1 MRKGIYRRLARMGIQ
16 KNKKLYTPSILTCI
30 GMTMMFYI
38 ILFLSISPAVRGIAG
53 GDTMQLILRLGCYV
67 MGFFALIFLFYTN
80 SFLMRRRKKEFG
92 LYNILGMGKKNLA
105 VVMFWETVYVAILS
119 LGAGL
124 LAGMLLSKL
133 AELCMFRILGETAS
147 FTLSVEWGAVRGTLL
162 LFAVIFL
169 LLLANSLRQIQLQN
183 PIALLHSEN
192 VGEKPPKANW
202 LFAVLGAVLLA
213 AAYYIAV
220 TIDDTVT
227 ALFVFFGAVIL
238 VILATYLLF
247 IAGSVTICR
256 FLQKRKNYYYKTSHF
271 VSVSSMVYRMK
282 RNGAGL
288 ASICILCT
296 MVLVMVSSTV
306 CLYVGAEDSLRT
318 RYPRHVNLDV
328 TLEEPA
334 QFYSDEVQELRSETA
349 ALVSQEGAELYNVL
363 DYRVAGFAGFVTDG
377 RAWTMDE
384 SAYNSTEPGA
394 YADAWQIFLVSVE
407 DYNRLMGKDET
418 LNEGEVLL
426 YTTRGENYPED
437 TIAIGSGEPYTIK
450 EEVDDFADNGIDS
463 MQIIPSLY
471 IFVPNF
477 EELAGQ
483 LTELLGVGEKTAAGT
498 DVVSLHWF
506 YGFDLSCDQQTQVDI
521 TMAIEDEVL
530 PAYESRTGC
539 SVLCE
544 GALMKR
550 TDYYALYGGLFFL
563 GVLLGIVFL
572 LAAVLIIYYKQ
583 ISEGYEDQ
591 SRFDIMQKV
600 GMTRREIWKSVNSQ
614 VLTVFFLPVLTA
626 GLHLAFAFPL
636 ISKMLALFNA
646 VNTRL
651 LILTTAICYLVFVL
665 FYVVIYRVT
674 SRAYYSIVSGSREE
688 RG

>member
-1 MRKGIYRRLARMGIQ
+1 MKKGIYRRLARMGIQ
-16 KNKKLYTPSILTCI
+16 KNKKLYTPYILTCI
-30 GMTMMFYI
+30 GMVMMFYI
-38 ILFLSISPAVRGIAG
+38 ILFLSISPSVRGMAG
-53 GDTMQLILRLGCYV
+53 GDTMQLILRLGSIV
-67 MGFFALIFLFYTN
+67 MGFFAAIFLFYTN
-80 SFLMRRRKKEFG
+80 SVLMRRRKKEFG

-105 VVMFWETVYVAILS
+105 AVMFWETVYVAALS
-119 LGAGL
+119 LSMGL
-124 LAGMLLSKL
+124 LVGILFSKL
-133 AELCMFRILGETAS
+133 AELCLINILKESAT
-147 FTLSVEWGAVRGTLL
+147 FTLSVEWGALRGTLV

-169 LLLANSLRQIQLQN
+169 LLLANSLRQIQLSN
-183 PIALLHSEN
+183 PMALLRSEN

-213 AAYYIAV
+213 AAYWMAV
-220 TIDDTVT
+220 TIEDTVT

-238 VILATYLLF
+238 VIIATYLLF
-247 IAGSVTICR
+247 IAGSVTVCR
-256 FLQKRKNYYYKTSHF
+256 FLQRRKNYYYKTNHF
-271 VSVSSMVYRMK
+271 VSISSMAYRMK

-306 CLYVGAEDSLRT
+306 CLYVGAEDSLRI
-318 RYPRHVNLDV
+318 RYPRHINLDV

-334 QFYSDEVQELRSETA
+334 QFYSDEVQNLRAETA
-349 ALVSQEGAELYNVL
+349 QRVSDAGAELYNVL
-363 DYRVAGFAGFVTDG
+363 DYRVAGFVGYVSDG
-377 RAWTMDE
+377 RVWTLEE
-384 SAYNSTEPGA
+384 SVYNSTEPGA
-394 YADAWQIFLVSVE
+394 FSDAWQVFLVSIE
-407 DYNRLMGKDET
+407 DYNRLMGANET
-418 LNEGEVLL
+418 LQKGEVLI
-426 YTTRGENYPED
+426 YTTRDEVYEGD
-437 TIAIGSGEPYTIK
+437 TIAVGESESYVIK
-450 EEVDDFADNGIDS
+450 EKVKDFADNGIDS
-463 MQIIPSLY
+463 MQVIPSLY

-483 LTELLGVGEKTAAGT
+483 LTKLLGVAQKTDAGA

-521 TMAIEDEVL
+521 TMDIEDML
-530 PAYESRTGC
+530 PDYESRTGC

-583 ISEGYEDQ
+583 VSEGYEDQ
-591 SRFDIMQKV
+591 SRFAIMQKV

-614 VLTVFFLPVLTA
+614 VLTVFFLPVITA

-636 ISKMLALFNA
+636 ISKMLALFNV
-646 VNTRL
+646 VNVRL
-651 LILTTAICYLVFVL
+651 LIFVTICCYLVFVL
-665 FYVVIYRVT
+665 FYVIIYHIT
-674 SRAYYSIVSGSREE
+674 SRAYYSIVSGGRED
-688 RG
+688 RI